1 MFSASLRLTVLAALV
16 LQLTGCAT
24 APVSPHV
31 AVYPGTGKSFDEFRA
46 DDIVCRQY
54 ASDQTGGANAAQAA
68 NNSAVASGVIG
79 TLIGAAAGAAIG
91 GRDSAAIGAGTGLIV
106 GSAAGAN
113 SAQYSAYGTQ
123 RRYDI
128 SYQQCM
134 YAKGNSIP
142 GMAPRRAAYPPSGYR
157 SAPPGYM
164 PPPPNMPPPGQN

>member
-1 MFSASLRLTVLAALV
+1 MLSVSLRWTVVVALT
-16 LQLTGCAT
+16 LQLIGCAT
-24 APVSPHV
+24 APVGPHV
-31 AVYPGTGKSFDEFRA
+31 AVYPGAGKSFDEFRV
-46 DDIVCRQY
+46 DDMVCRQY

-68 NNSAVASGVIG
+68 NNSAIASGAVG

-123 RRYDI
+123 KRYDI

-142 GMAPRRAAYPPSGYR
+142 GVPPRRVAYPPPGYR
-157 SAPPGYM
+157 SVAAGVYAATA
-164 PPPPNMPPPGQN
+164 